1 VRGAL
6 ALLLGGK
13 PKGPV
18 EEDSEGTYKE
28 DDEGAE
34 DTADA
39 AAIAKIVIDSF
50 RDGDDDGAAKAL
62 VELVKHCK

>member
-1 VRGAL
+1 MRGGL
-6 ALLLGGK
+6 ALLLSGK
-13 PKGPV
+13 PKGPA
-18 EEDSEGTYKE
+18 EEDEDGTYVE
-28 DDEGAE
+28 DEGAE

-50 RDGDDDGAAKAL
+50 RDGDDEGAAKAL